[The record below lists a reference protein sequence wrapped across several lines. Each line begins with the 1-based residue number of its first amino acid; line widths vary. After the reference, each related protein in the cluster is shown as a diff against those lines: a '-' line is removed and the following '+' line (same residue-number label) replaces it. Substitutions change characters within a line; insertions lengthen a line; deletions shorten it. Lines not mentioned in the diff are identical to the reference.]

1 MTKRTN
7 LNRLVECAI
16 LLAAAAV
23 LSFIKGV
30 EMPLGGSVTAVSMLP
45 IVLAGYRNGWKWGLL
60 TGVTY
65 AVFQII
71 MDIGK
76 LMSWGLTPAV
86 FIGSLV
92 FDYLLAFG
100 LLGIGGIF
108 NKKKYGIFYAC
119 AFTITLR
126 FLMHFLSG
134 ILFFGSFAGEGYS
147 PLTWSIAYNGTYM
160 LPELILTLI
169 VAWILTRIPHVVEA
183 KE

>member
-23 LSFIKGV
+23 LSFIKVV

-76 LMSWGLTPAV
+76 LMSWGLTPARPP
-86 FIGSLV
+86 SLSA
-92 FDYLLAFG
+92 LW
-100 LLGIGGIF
+100 
-108 NKKKYGIFYAC
+108 C
-119 AFTITLR
+119 STICSR
-126 FLMHFLSG
+126 SDCW
-134 ILFFGSFAGEGYS
+134 A
-147 PLTWSIAYNGTYM
+147 
-160 LPELILTLI
+160 
-169 VAWILTRIPHVVEA
+169 
-183 KE
+183 